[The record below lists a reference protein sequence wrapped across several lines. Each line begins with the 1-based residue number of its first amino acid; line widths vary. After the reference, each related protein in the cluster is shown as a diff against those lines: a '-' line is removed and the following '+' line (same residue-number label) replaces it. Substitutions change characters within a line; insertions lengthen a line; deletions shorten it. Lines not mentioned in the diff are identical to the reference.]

1 MQLSV
6 DCALQLLQEEEM
18 SENTRF
24 FQLLRVTKQLQE
36 MIKGGDD
43 SRKAIPLSAHQS
55 PSLIISTLTAIISA
69 LILISVPL
77 LQPSIRLF

>member
-1 MQLSV
+1 
-6 DCALQLLQEEEM
+6 M

-55 PSLIISTLTAIISA
+55 PSLIISALTAIISALTAIISA

>member
-1 MQLSV
+1 
-6 DCALQLLQEEEM
+6 M

-43 SRKAIPLSAHQS
+43 SRKACLSPLIST
-55 PSLIISTLTAIISA
+55 LILSISTLTAITRA